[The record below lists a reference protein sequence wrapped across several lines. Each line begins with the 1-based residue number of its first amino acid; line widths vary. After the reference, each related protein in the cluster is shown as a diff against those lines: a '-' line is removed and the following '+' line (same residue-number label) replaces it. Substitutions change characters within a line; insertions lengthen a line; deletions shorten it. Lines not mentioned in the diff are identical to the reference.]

1 MKYYR
6 TIVASILLNSLLGM
20 ACCVQAQVV
29 VNFTPAVY
37 GQTLDGLVYAQL
49 INSFSVD
56 LKARL
61 TIKVRDTRG
70 TAVVSVQTSSFILR
84 PGVNEL
90 NKKTYSSSR
99 FNFGNNSAGLTLS
112 QTGRFPEGEYEYC
125 FEIDVSESKNDQIS
139 PLYENCFVHQLQP
152 MTPLLLIDPVDGDE
166 FCNKRPNFMWQ
177 SPLPLPRDARHRL
190 VLTEIRDKQDIVQA
204 ITYNPPIINQGNIP
218 GNTMFYPANA
228 PELKEGHCY
237 AWQVVVYTQ
246 RTILARS
253 EVWTFVHKCK
263 EEKMEISGGGYREL
277 KETDDGNFYIASKQL
292 SFSLNNPY
300 NEGPLNYTITSLAET
315 TAPVKG
321 LPALKLKPGLNKYD
335 IDLTEIRAFKN
346 DQEYLLKVQLQQNR
360 TLLLRFIYKDE

>member
-1 MKYYR
+1 MRYYR
-6 TIVASILLNSLLGM
+6 TILASFLFSSLLCI
-20 ACCVQAQVV
+20 ACCVRAQVV
-29 VNFTPAVY
+29 VNFTPAIY
-37 GQTLDGLVYAQL
+37 GQTIDGLIYAQL
-49 INSFSVD
+49 VNSFSVD

-61 TIKVRDTRG
+61 TIKVRDIKG
-70 TAVVSVQTSSFILR
+70 ASVVSIQTPHFILH

-90 NKKTYSSSR
+90 NKKLYSGSR
-99 FNFGNNSAGLTLS
+99 FSFGNNSPGLTLS

-125 FEIDVSESKNDQIS
+125 YEIDVSESKNDQIS

-190 VLTEIRDKQDIVQA
+190 VLAEIRDKQDIVQA
-204 ITYNPPIINQGNIP
+204 ITYNPPIINQGNIM
-218 GNTMFYPANA
+218 GNSLFYPANA
-228 PELKEGHCY
+228 PELKEGQRY

-246 RTILARS
+246 KTILARS
-253 EVWTFVHKCK
+253 EVWTFVHKCH
-263 EEKMEISGGGYREL
+263 EEKKELATGSYREL
-277 KETDDGNFYIASKQL
+277 KETDDGNFYIAAKQL

-315 TAPVKG
+315 AAPIKG

-335 IDLTEIRAFKN
+335 IDITEIRAFKN

-360 TLLLRFIYKDE
+360 VLLLRFIYKDE